1 MGCMVKALAELQNPP
16 GSADLRVEAA
26 WMGLERLGIS
36 RWDIYRAVECA
47 VLKALG
53 RGWAEHVLGG
63 DWRRDGSRVLELDE
77 INQGGLGSKERG
89 A

>member
-1 MGCMVKALAELQNPP
+1 
-16 GSADLRVEAA
+16 
-26 WMGLERLGIS
+26 MGLERLGIS
-36 RWDIYRAVECA
+36 RWDVYRAVECA

-63 DWRRDGSRVLELDE
+63 DWRRGGTRVLELDE

-89 A
+89 V